1 LFHHGLLLCTVLGV
15 ALFILTVLSKQIMYL
30 MQTKEVAD
38 MAAPYIDWVAF
49 SLIPVIMYQGYK
61 QFADGLAKTKYSMYF
76 VMWCMFFLI
85 TCLYME
91 FGYFQN

>member
-1 LFHHGLLLCTVLGV
+1 LLLCTVLGV

-30 MQTKEVAD
+30 MQPKEVAD
-38 MAAPYIDWVAF
+38 MAAPYIDWLLF
-49 SLIPVIMYQGYK
+49 PIPVIMYQGYK
-61 QFADGLAKTKYSMYF
+61 QFADGLAKTKYSMYAF
-76 VMWCMFFLI
+76 MLMWCMFFLI